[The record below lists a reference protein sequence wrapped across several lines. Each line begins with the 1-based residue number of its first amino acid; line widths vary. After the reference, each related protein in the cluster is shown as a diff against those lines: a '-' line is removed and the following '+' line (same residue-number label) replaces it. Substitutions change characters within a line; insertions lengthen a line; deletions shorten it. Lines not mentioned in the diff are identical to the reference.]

1 VHFKS
6 RGEQIMST
14 ATLNIQS
21 STLKVPGGQLYYEV
35 QGTGPVLLMI
45 PGGPTDAGIY
55 AGLAPFLADRY
66 TVVRYDPRGNS
77 RSLLDGSPEDQN
89 MDLHGDDAAQLL
101 AAFGGEP
108 AFVLGSSGGA
118 QIGLNLA
125 ARYPGRVNT
134 LVAHEPPCIQLL
146 PDGAEERSFTE
157 SVYETYRTAGV
168 GPAMQKFMV
177 GAGLASGPQ
186 PGGSS
191 PPPPQSPEMQE
202 AFGRIQGNMGFFLAH
217 GLKPISLFVPDVATL
232 RAGTPRIVIGVGE
245 ASAGQIAF
253 RCAVALAQQLGT
265 APVFFAGG
273 HGGYGDQ
280 PAGFAEELHQV
291 LCDTSVPSPQCQ

>member
-1 VHFKS
+1 VHFKA
-6 RGEQIMST
+6 EENQIMST
-14 ATLNIQS
+14 ATLKLQS
-21 STLKVPGGQLYYEV
+21 STLKVPGAQLYFEI
-35 QGTGPVLLMI
+35 QGTGPILLMI
-45 PGGPTDAGIY
+45 PGGPTDAGIF
-55 AGLAPFLADRY
+55 AGLAHFLADRY

-89 MDLHGDDAAQLL
+89 MDLHGDDAARLL
-101 AAFGGEP
+101 ATLGGEP

-125 ARYPGRVNT
+125 ARHPGRVNT
-134 LVAHEPPCIQLL
+134 LVAHEPPCIELL

-177 GAGLASGPQ
+177 GAGLASGSP
-186 PGGSS
+186 PEGSG
-191 PPPPQSPEMQE
+191 PPPPPSPEMQE
-202 AFGRIQGNMGFFLAH
+202 AFGRIQGNMDFFLAH

-232 RAGTPRIVIGVGE
+232 RVGTPRIVIGVGE

-273 HGGYGDQ
+273 HGSYGDQ
-280 PAGFAEELHQV
+280 PSEFAEQLHQV
-291 LCDTSVPSPQCQ
+291 LWDTHVSSAQA